1 MMENIQES
9 LIPTE
14 IGIEDPEF
22 AQQLQDIHDYLKK
35 TPFSKA
41 FPNKYK
47 AITKTEAKKK
57 TYELFLINPNMP
69 LKKVVSTV
77 LNGLDDTLSASLV
90 LEITRVIIDKW
101 EKLTTETLA
110 NKHVEELV

>member
-1 MMENIQES
+1 MENIQET
-9 LIPTE
+9 ITPTK

-22 AQQLQDIHDYLKK
+22 AQQLEDIHDYLKR

-69 LKKVVSTV
+69 LKSVVSTI
-77 LNGLDDTLSASLV
+77 LNGLDNDLSAALV
-90 LEITRVIIDKW
+90 LDMTRVIVEKW
-101 EKLTTETLA
+101 EGLSTPTFADER
-110 NKHVEELV
+110 VEELV